1 VAKKKVEE
9 TEEKVNEE
17 VEKED
22 TSVEVKNSNGLKK
35 IKVTAEQLE
44 KLQKEK
50 KLVGYDPKT
59 SEALIKD

>member
-1 VAKKKVEE
+1 MAKKKVEE

-17 VEKED
+17 VVKED
-22 TSVEVKNSNGLKK
+22 TSVEEKNSNGLKK
-35 IKVTAEQLE
+35 IKVTAEQLD

>member
-1 VAKKKVEE
+1 MAKKKVEE

-17 VEKED
+17 VAKED